1 MPGVSDEMRCLDAWQ
16 MKTDREKRPH
26 SVAEILTRMESKKWT
41 GSSYGDTTVLAG
53 DTEDATVFV
62 ENPKIQYQSNVSQ
75 KGESYRLPN
84 DRNRTPRQN
93 PTQEKEPEFSFV
105 GCLYILIIIA
115 IVVFV
120 VKFLFMT

>member
-1 MPGVSDEMRCLDAWQ
+1 MPGVSDEMRCLVAWL
-16 MKTDREKRPH
+16 MNTDREKRPQ
-26 SVAEILTRMESKKWT
+26 SVDEILTIMESKKWT
-41 GSSYGDTTVLAG
+41 GSSYDDTTVLVD
-53 DTEDATVFV
+53 DTEDTTVFV

-84 DRNRTPRQN
+84 DRNSTPRQN

-115 IVVFV
+115 IAVFV